1 MPYSISKQGSKWCVV
16 KKSTG
21 ESKGCSSSEDMAKRH
36 MAALYANEKAL
47 GVAWLDRTEPKCFEV
62 VKTVDGRTR
71 VFLRVSNNFK
81 DRHGEIITE
90 AAHKE
95 YEQYVAESG
104 DYPEFW
110 LWHRPFT
117 RWGQADLVSYDDG
130 FLTVSGLADWGKE
143 YIAEGLARATEELGV
158 SHGFKYISLEGQGQ
172 IDWYRMREASPLPR
186 LEAANLWTSLLVAK
200 ELEGEGMALGDKHKK
215 FFASV
220 GVPDSVINQWDQ
232 ENKDIGG
239 LLKSAGLEY
248 KEVEEPNPPV
258 PPKPDDDE
266 TVEVTLPDGGK
277 AMVPASAVAKQK
289 SALDDAPV
297 WAKALL
303 NKINGLEAKQK
314 ELETKMASNSTDTWE
329 AAIAQGRGF
338 SGSKEGE
345 APNGSETRE
354 LEEWEKQLAAM
365 LTEGAN

>member
-1 MPYSISKQGSKWCVV
+1 MPYSIHKQGSKWCVV

-21 ESKGCSSSEDMAKRH
+21 ESKGCSDSEQAAQRH

-47 GVAWLDRTEPKCFEV
+47 GVAWLDKKQPSCLEA
-62 VKTVDGRTR
+62 VKQTDGRVR
-71 VFLRVSNNFK
+71 IFMRVSNNFK

-110 LWHRPFT
+110 LWHRPYAK
-117 RWGQADLVSYDDG
+117 WGQADLVSYDEG
-130 FLTVSGLADWGKE
+130 FLTVSGLADWGME
-143 YIAEGLARATEELGV
+143 HIAYGLASLNSEELGV

-200 ELEGEGMALGDKHKK
+200 EMGEGMALGDKHKK

-220 GVPDSVINQWDQ
+220 GVPDTVIAQWDQ

-239 LLKSAGLEY
+239 LLKQAGLEY
-248 KEVEEPNPPV
+248 KEIGPDNPAPDPTPA
-258 PPKPDDDE
+258 PPKPDD
-266 TVEVTLPDGGK
+266 
-277 AMVPASAVAKQK
+277 QK
-289 SALDDAPV
+289 
-297 WAKALL
+297 
-303 NKINGLEAKQK
+303 I
-314 ELETKMASNSTDTWE
+314 
-329 AAIAQGRGF
+329 GR
-338 SGSKEGE
+338 
-345 APNGSETRE
+345 AHV
-354 LEEWEKQLAAM
+354 
-365 LTEGAN
+365 